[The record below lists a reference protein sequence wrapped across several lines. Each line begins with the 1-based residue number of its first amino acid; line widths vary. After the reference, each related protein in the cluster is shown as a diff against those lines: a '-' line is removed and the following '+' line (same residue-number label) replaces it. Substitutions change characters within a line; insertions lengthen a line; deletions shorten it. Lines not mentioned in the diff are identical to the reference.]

1 MNKSHVSGF
10 KLSGVGVLVT
20 VIKDF
25 AKTRPRRTERGV
37 EGTKSL
43 LFSQLLVDKT
53 KSCRK
58 NVLLVD

>member
-1 MNKSHVSGF
+1 MFQLPLMNKSHVSGF

-43 LFSQLLVDKT
+43 LFT
-53 KSCRK
+53 TARR
-58 NVLLVD
+58 